1 LLKNI
6 GTTIKFASGVTLLP
20 LQNLNGSGLPQK
32 EFGTNGMMINSI
44 TGAHRKKDS
53 LMLDGPGIRDTGI
66 TVATY
71 IGMYTTSGIDLR
83 LESGST
89 MPSVFQSS
97 QKFHEARRFA
107 DHSCSSKSSDSRHHY
122 PKKNYR
128 DVKLARAKRPS
139 STCGLTELLVTSS
152 EEN

>member
-32 EFGTNGMMINSI
+32 KFGTNGMMINSI
-44 TGAHRKKDS
+44 TGAHQKKDS
-53 LMLDGPGIRDTGI
+53 LMLDGPGIKDTGI

-71 IGMYTTSGIDLR
+71 IGMYTTSGTDSR
-83 LESGST
+83 PESGST
-89 MPSVFQSS
+89 MPSAFQSS
-97 QKFHEARRFA
+97 QKSHEARRFA
-107 DHSCSSKSSDSRHHY
+107 DPSCSSKSSDSRHLY
-122 PKKNYR
+122 PKKNYQ

-139 STCGLTELLVTSS
+139 STCGPTEPHVISS
-152 EEN
+152 AEN